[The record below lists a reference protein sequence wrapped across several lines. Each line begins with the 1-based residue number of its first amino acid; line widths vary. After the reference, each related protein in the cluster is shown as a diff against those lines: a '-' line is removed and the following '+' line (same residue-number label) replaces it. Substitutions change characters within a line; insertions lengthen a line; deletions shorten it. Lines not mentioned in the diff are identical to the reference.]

1 MRIFSLIPTSTLL
14 LVLLMVTACRHDD
27 VIFIPEHVDVARP
40 SLTSVRGFFVLNE
53 GNMGTNK
60 ATLDYYNYTSGR
72 YSRNIFGAANPGVAK
87 EMGDVGNDIAIYGER
102 LYAVINCSNKVD
114 VLDRMT
120 VKKIGQV
127 DIPNCRNIKF
137 HGRYAYVTSYAGPVQ
152 IDRDYK
158 QLGYVARV
166 DTATLE
172 VVDRCVVGFQ
182 PDGLEIAGGYIYV
195 ANSGGYMVPNY
206 ENTVSVIDI
215 ATFKEVER
223 VTIAIN
229 LQHVI
234 ADDRGVLWVSSRGNY
249 LDEDSRLYAYD
260 TRKRRVVTSLDIPVS
275 SMTLCGDSLYVVST
289 GWSNVDM
296 SSSDA
301 RYIIVNTATME
312 IVNENFITD
321 RSESDIERPYG
332 IAVNPVTRDIIITD
346 ARNYV
351 TPGTLF
357 YYDKD
362 GQLQWQVRT
371 GDIPAHITFLG
382 Q

>member
-1 MRIFSLIPTSTLL
+1 M
-14 LVLLMVTACRHDD
+14 LVVMLAGCRHDD
-27 VIFIPEHVDVARP
+27 VIFIPEHVDVSRP
-40 SLTSVRGFFVLNE
+40 SYTGIKGFFVLNE

-87 EMGDVGNDIAIYGER
+87 EMGDVGNDLAIYGNR

-114 VLDRMT
+114 VMDRMS

-127 DIPNCRNIKF
+127 DIPNCRNIRF

-158 QLGYVARV
+158 QLGYVAKV

-172 VVDRCVVGFQ
+172 VVDRCIVGFQ

-206 ENTVSVIDI
+206 ENTISVIDI

-223 VTIAIN
+223 VPIAIN
-229 LQHVI
+229 LNHVL

-249 LDEDSRLYAYD
+249 VDTSARLYAYD
-260 TRKRRVVTSLDIPVS
+260 TRKRRVVKTIDIPVA
-275 SMTLCGDSLYVVST
+275 SMAMSGDSLYVISSQ
-289 GWSNVDM
+289 WSNIEM
-296 SSSDA
+296 EASPA
-301 RYIIVNTATME
+301 QFLIVNTASMQV
-312 IVNENFITD
+312 VNNQFIAD
-321 RSESDIERPYG
+321 ESHADIERPYG
-332 IAVNPVTRDIIITD
+332 IAVNPITGDIIIAD

-357 YYDKD
+357 YYNKD
-362 GQLQWQVRT
+362 GALQWQVRT
-371 GDIPAHITFLG
+371 GDIPAHIAFLG
-382 Q
+382 E